1 MSMAGRSLRFG
12 HGHAAENNFGKWSE
26 KNSMNCVER
35 YLAKAAGV
43 EETKAGQDLSCKVS
57 YVAAHD
63 VTAPIA
69 IDMFRK
75 IGVKKVF
82 DPDRVALIVDHIYP
96 ANSEK
101 ARNNVWTMKDFADE
115 FGVHLYHRGEGVIHQ
130 IMYEKHRAQPGELV
144 VIADSHTGT
153 CGGYGAVGVG
163 VGSTELAAAMATG
176 KLDLEV
182 PEVIQI
188 YLTGKR
194 PSNVFGKD
202 LILYLGSIF
211 GTDYLVDRALLFTGP
226 GIEDLSVAERMTVCN
241 MGIELGAMIT
251 IFGTTE
257 KEPDTLEV
265 REINLSEMEPQIAR
279 PFSPA
284 NVVPVR
290 EVAGTPVTQVVVG
303 SCTNGRLNDME
314 QVAKAFEGKHVHPDV
329 NTLVVPASR
338 DILDEMEKRGWCKI
352 IRDAGATVL
361 NPGCGSCFGAHEGL
375 TSERDTVVSTTNRN
389 FPGRM
394 GSMKAKIYL
403 ASPATAAAAALTGVI
418 TVPGEE

>member
-1 MSMAGRSLRFG
+1 
-12 HGHAAENNFGKWSE
+12 
-26 KNSMNCVER
+26 MNCVER

-43 EETKAGQDLSCKVS
+43 EEAKAGQDLSCKVS

-82 DPDRVALIVDHIYP
+82 DSDRVALIVDHIYP

-130 IMYEKHRAQPGELV
+130 LMYEKHRAQPGELV

-182 PEVIQI
+182 PQVIQI

-194 PSNVFGKD
+194 RSNVFGKD
-202 LILYLGSIF
+202 LILYLGSQF

-226 GIEDLSVAERMTVCN
+226 GIDDLSVAERMTVCN

-251 IFGTTE
+251 LFGTTE

-265 REINLSEMEPQIAR
+265 KEIDLGSLEPQIAR

-329 NTLVVPASR
+329 NTLVVPASK

-403 ASPATAAAAALTGVI
+403 ASPATAAATALAGKI

>member
-1 MSMAGRSLRFG
+1 
-12 HGHAAENNFGKWSE
+12 
-26 KNSMNCVER
+26 MNCVER

-226 GIEDLSVAERMTVCN
+226 GIEDLSVAARMTVCTL
-241 MGIELGAMIT
+241 GIELGAMIT

>member
-1 MSMAGRSLRFG
+1 
-12 HGHAAENNFGKWSE
+12 
-26 KNSMNCVER
+26 MNCVER

-43 EETKAGQDLSCKVS
+43 EEAKAGQDLSCKVS

-130 IMYEKHRAQPGELV
+130 LMYEKHRAQPGELV

-182 PEVIQI
+182 PQVIQI

-194 PSNVFGKD
+194 RSNVFGKD
-202 LILYLGSIF
+202 LILYLGSQF

-226 GIEDLSVAERMTVCN
+226 GIEDLSIAERMTVCN

-251 IFGTTE
+251 LFGTTE

-265 REINLSEMEPQIAR
+265 KEIDLGSLEPQIAR

-403 ASPATAAAAALTGVI
+403 ASPATAAATALAGKI

>member
-1 MSMAGRSLRFG
+1 
-12 HGHAAENNFGKWSE
+12 
-26 KNSMNCVER
+26 MNCVER

-226 GIEDLSVAERMTVCN
+226 GSEDLSVAERMTVCN

>member
-1 MSMAGRSLRFG
+1 
-12 HGHAAENNFGKWSE
+12 
-26 KNSMNCVER
+26 MNCVER

-43 EETKAGQDLSCKVS
+43 EEAKAGQDLSCKVS

-130 IMYEKHRAQPGELV
+130 LMYEKHRAQPGELV

-182 PEVIQI
+182 PQVIQI

-194 PSNVFGKD
+194 RSNVFGKD
-202 LILYLGSIF
+202 LILYLGSQF

-226 GIEDLSVAERMTVCN
+226 GIEDLSIAERMTVCN

-251 IFGTTE
+251 LFGTTE

-265 REINLSEMEPQIAR
+265 KEIDLGSLEPQIAR

-338 DILDEMEKRGWCKI
+338 DILDEME
-352 IRDAGATVL
+352 
-361 NPGCGSCFGAHEGL
+361 
-375 TSERDTVVSTTNRN
+375 
-389 FPGRM
+389 
-394 GSMKAKIYL
+394 
-403 ASPATAAAAALTGVI
+403 
-418 TVPGEE
+418 

>member
-1 MSMAGRSLRFG
+1 
-12 HGHAAENNFGKWSE
+12 
-26 KNSMNCVER
+26 MNCVER

-43 EETKAGQDLSCKVS
+43 EEAKAGQDLSCKVS

-130 IMYEKHRAQPGELV
+130 LMYEKHRAQPGELV

-182 PEVIQI
+182 PQVIQI

-194 PSNVFGKD
+194 RSNVFGKD
-202 LILYLGSIF
+202 LILYLGSQF

-226 GIEDLSVAERMTVCN
+226 GIDDLSVAERMTVCN

-251 IFGTTE
+251 LFGTTE
-257 KEPDTLEV
+257 KEPDTLV
-265 REINLSEMEPQIAR
+265 VKEIDLGSLAPQIAR

-329 NTLVVPASR
+329 NTLVVPASK

-403 ASPATAAAAALTGVI
+403 ASPATAAATALAGKI

>member
-1 MSMAGRSLRFG
+1 
-12 HGHAAENNFGKWSE
+12 
-26 KNSMNCVER
+26 MNCIEA

-43 EETKAGQDLSCKVS
+43 AEAHAGDDLSCKVS

-69 IDMFRK
+69 IQMFRE
-75 IGVKKVF
+75 IGVKQVF
-82 DPDRVALIVDHIYP
+82 DPDRVILIVDHIYP
-96 ANSEK
+96 AATEK
-101 ARNNVWTMKDFADE
+101 ARNSVWAMDDFAKE
-115 FGVHLYHRGEGVIHQ
+115 FGAHLYHRGEGVIHQ
-130 IMYEKHRAQPGELV
+130 LMYEKHRAAPGELV

-153 CGGYGAVGVG
+153 CGGYGAIGIG

-182 PEVIQI
+182 PQVIQI
-188 YLTGKR
+188 HLVGKR
-194 PSNVFGKD
+194 PANVFGKD
-202 LILYLGSIF
+202 LILYLGSLF
-211 GTDYLVDRALLFTGP
+211 GTDYLVDKALLFTGD
-226 GIEDLSVAERMTVCN
+226 GIEEFSVAERMTVCN
-241 MGIELGAMIT
+241 MGIEIGSMIT
-251 IFGTTE
+251 LFGTTAL
-257 KEPDTLEV
+257 EPDTAET
-265 REINLSEMEPQIAR
+265 REIDLAQMEPQIAK

-284 NVVPVR
+284 NVAPVR

-314 QVAKAFEGKHVHPDV
+314 QVALAFKGKRVHPDV
-329 NTLVVPASR
+329 NTLIVPASQ
-338 DILDEMEKRGWCKI
+338 DILDEMEAKGWCKI

-361 NPGCGSCFGAHEGL
+361 NPGCGPCFGAHEGL

-403 ASPATAAAAALTGVI
+403 ASPATAAATAIAGVI
-418 TVPGEE
+418 TVPGEGK

>member
-1 MSMAGRSLRFG
+1 MNLV
-12 HGHAAENNFGKWSE
+12 E
-26 KNSMNCVER
+26 K
-35 YLAKAAGV
+35 YLAKAAGKESV
-43 EETKAGQDLSCKVS
+43 FPGMDLSCRVS

-69 IDMFRK
+69 IKMFRE

-96 ANSEK
+96 ASSEK
-101 ARNNVWTMKDFADE
+101 ARDNVWIMDDFAKE
-115 FGVHLYHRGEGVIHQ
+115 FGVHLYQRGEGVIHQ
-130 IMYEKHRAQPGELV
+130 LMYEKHRAAPGELV

-176 KLDLEV
+176 TLDLEV
-182 PEVIQI
+182 PEVVQI

-194 PSNVFGKD
+194 PANVFGKD
-202 LILYLGSIF
+202 VILYLGSKF
-211 GTDYLVDRALLFTGP
+211 GTDHLVDRALLFTGP
-226 GIEDLSVAERMTVCN
+226 GIEELSVAERMTVCN
-241 MGIELGAMIT
+241 MGIELGSMIT
-251 IFGTTE
+251 LFGTTE
-257 KEPDTLEV
+257 RETDTAEDLD
-265 REINLSEMEPQIAR
+265 LDLAALEPQIAR

-290 EVAGTPVTQVVVG
+290 EVAGTAITQVVVG
-303 SCTNGRLNDME
+303 SCTNGRLSDME
-314 QVAKAFEGKHVHPDV
+314 QVVNAFRGKKVNPEV
-329 NTLVVPASR
+329 NTLIVPASR
-338 DILDEMEKRGWCKI
+338 EILEQMEERGWCKI

-375 TSERDTVVSTTNRN
+375 ASARDVVVPTTNRN

-394 GSMKAKIYL
+394 GSMKANIYL
-403 ASPATAAAAALTGVI
+403 ASPATAATSALAGKI
-418 TVPGEE
+418 TVPEL

>member
-1 MSMAGRSLRFG
+1 
-12 HGHAAENNFGKWSE
+12 
-26 KNSMNCVER
+26 MNCVER

-43 EETKAGQDLSCKVS
+43 EEAKAGQDLSCKVS

-130 IMYEKHRAQPGELV
+130 LMYEKHRAQPGELV

-182 PEVIQI
+182 PQVIQI

-194 PSNVFGKD
+194 RSNVFGKD
-202 LILYLGSIF
+202 LILYLGSQF
-211 GTDYLVDRALLFTGP
+211 GTDYLVDRAMLFTGP
-226 GIEDLSVAERMTVCN
+226 GIDDLSVAERMTVCN

-251 IFGTTE
+251 LFGTTE

-265 REINLSEMEPQIAR
+265 KEIDLGSLEPQIAR

-329 NTLVVPASR
+329 NTLVVPASK

-403 ASPATAAAAALTGVI
+403 ASPATAAATALAGKI

>member
-1 MSMAGRSLRFG
+1 
-12 HGHAAENNFGKWSE
+12 
-26 KNSMNCVER
+26 MNCVER

-43 EETKAGQDLSCKVS
+43 EEAKAGQDLSCKVS

-82 DPDRVALIVDHIYP
+82 DSDRVALIVDHIYP

-130 IMYEKHRAQPGELV
+130 LMYEKHRAQPGELV

-182 PEVIQI
+182 PQVIQI

-202 LILYLGSIF
+202 LILYLGSQF

-226 GIEDLSVAERMTVCN
+226 GIDDLSVAERMTVCN

-251 IFGTTE
+251 LFGTTE

-265 REINLSEMEPQIAR
+265 KEIDLGSLEPQIAR

-329 NTLVVPASR
+329 NTLVVPASK

-403 ASPATAAAAALTGVI
+403 ASPATAAATALAGKI